1 MGIYGKT
8 AVAVVSAY
16 DSSNKPD
23 PRECWEY
30 SITLFTN
37 SRDSQ
42 RKGCP
47 KSAFLGL
54 CQDGYVK
61 GIPKGDYLPP
71 DSPNKRYAVVAAE
84 CVLKEPSRKYSRAEL
99 WRIATK
105 DCPDAA
111 ENENGQIDVV
121 LTLKD
126 AGLLQHP
133 D

>member
-1 MGIYGKT
+1 MGIYGET
-8 AVAVVSAY
+8 AVAVASAY

-30 SITLFTN
+30 SITLFTD

-42 RKGCP
+42 KKPCP

-71 DSPNKRYAVVAAE
+71 DSPNKRYAVVAAQW
-84 CVLKEPSRKYSRAEL
+84 VLKDPGRKYSKAEL

-111 ENENGQIDVV
+111 ENENRQIDVV
-121 LTLKD
+121 LALKE
-126 AGLLQHP
+126 AGLLQYP